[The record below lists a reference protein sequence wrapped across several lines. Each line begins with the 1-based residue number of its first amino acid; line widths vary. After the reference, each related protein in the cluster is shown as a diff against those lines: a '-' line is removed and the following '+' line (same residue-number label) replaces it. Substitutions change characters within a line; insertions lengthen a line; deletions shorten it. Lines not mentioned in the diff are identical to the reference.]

1 VNRGAIILSVVVL
14 LAVSG
19 CRKGEKAAPGLDAA
33 NKVAVRAVR
42 LYFESPQMLL
52 VSESRS
58 LSLPESSAA
67 AVPVVLRE
75 LMKGPEGSGLRIW
88 PEDTV
93 VRGAYLLPGGTA
105 VVDLGG
111 PTFAEGWGAGTHQE
125 LMAIHSAVQTLAA
138 NFEGVRQVRFVV
150 NGMPA
155 ETLAGHISLAR
166 SHGPDPTL
174 VDPASR

>member
-1 VNRGAIILSVVVL
+1 MNRRGAILLVVAL
-14 LAVSG
+14 LTISG
-19 CRKGEKAAPGLDAA
+19 CRKEEKTPAVLDAA
-33 NKVAVRAVR
+33 NKVAVRAVK

-58 LSLPESSAA
+58 LPLPESPAA
-67 AVPVVLRE
+67 ALPIVLRE
-75 LMKGPEGSGLRIW
+75 LMKGPEGGALRIW

-93 VRGAYLLPGGTA
+93 IRGAYLLPGGTA
-105 VVDLGG
+105 VVDVGG

-125 LMAIHSAVQTLAA
+125 LMAIQSAVQTVAG

-150 NGMPA
+150 NGTPA

-166 SHGPDPTL
+166 SHAPDQTL